1 MKTAIVLGAT
11 GLTGSFLLRLLLKD
25 KRYSKIIVFTRKKLG
40 MEHPK
45 LEQHHVEL
53 FDLEDY
59 EEKFK
64 ADVVFCC
71 VGSTRKKTPKKKIYK
86 KVDYGIPV
94 MAAELCKKNSIPT
107 LLIISALGANPK
119 AKLFYLRIKG
129 EMERDVLKMKIPNTY
144 FFRPSII
151 GGEREENRRYE
162 FFAKQVME
170 ITSFL
175 HLGPLKKFRPIHP
188 ESIAKAMLQV
198 AEKGFPRP
206 KIKSFEIQE
215 IADHA

>member
-151 GGEREENRRYE
+151 GGEREESRRYE

-175 HLGPLKKFRPIHP
+175 HFG
-188 ESIAKAMLQV
+188 
-198 AEKGFPRP
+198 
-206 KIKSFEIQE
+206 
-215 IADHA
+215 